1 MSIVRDFIR
10 DSIHQQHDAW
20 DKAISDLTPDQMH
33 FRPNGRGNHIG
44 FIAWHYV
51 RTEDNLV
58 QFVFQNRKPTVWL
71 ADGYDQTF
79 GLPRTAQGTGMPPE
93 EAAQMRLPSAE
104 QWMTYQRAV
113 WQATDAWLNSV
124 IEEDLLRTVRIMPF
138 GEITV
143 LTAVRIPI
151 VTHGFLHLGQVGHLR
166 KLQGLKSS
174 DL

>member
-1 MSIVRDFIR
+1 MALVLDFIR

-20 DKAISDLTPDQMH
+20 DQAISDLTQDQMH
-33 FRPNGRGNHIG
+33 FRPNGQGNHIG

-58 QFVFQNRKPTVWL
+58 QFVFQHRQPTVWL
-71 ADGYDQTF
+71 TGGYDQSF

-93 EAAQMRLPSAE
+93 AAAQMQLPAVQ

-113 WQATDAWLNSV
+113 WQATDTWLNAV
-124 IEEDLLRTVRIMPF
+124 TEEDLLRIVRIMPF

-151 VTHGFLHLGQVGHLR
+151 VNHGFLHLGQVGHLR

>member
-1 MSIVRDFIR
+1 VALALDFIR
-10 DSIHQQHDAW
+10 DSIHQQHEAW
-20 DKAISDLTPDQMH
+20 DKAVSDLTQEQMH
-33 FRPNGRGNHIG
+33 FRPNGQGNHIG

-58 QFVFQNRKPTVWL
+58 QFVFQQRKPTVWL
-71 ADGYDQTF
+71 AGGYDQAF

-93 EAAQMRLPSAE
+93 EAAQMRLPAAE
-104 QWMTYQRAV
+104 QWMTYQQAV
-113 WQATDAWLNSV
+113 WQATDAWLDSV
-124 IEEDLLRTVRIMPF
+124 AEADLLRTVRIMPF
-138 GEITV
+138 GEIPV

-151 VTHGFLHLGQVGHLR
+151 VNHGFLHLGQVGLLR

>member
-1 MSIVRDFIR
+1 VALVLDFVR
-10 DSIHQQHDAW
+10 DSIHQQHEAW
-20 DKAISDLTPDQMH
+20 DQAISDLTQDQMH
-33 FRPNGRGNHIG
+33 FRPNGQGNHIG

-71 ADGYDQTF
+71 AGGYDQAF
-79 GLPRTAQGTGMPPE
+79 GLPRTAQGTGMPSE
-93 EAAQMRLPSAE
+93 DAAQMRLPSVE

-113 WQATDAWLNSV
+113 WQATDTWLNAV
-124 IEEDLLRTVRIMPF
+124 AEADLLRTVRIMPF

-151 VTHGFLHLGQVGHLR
+151 VNHGFLHLGQVGHLR